1 MILAM
6 CLELSTLQ
14 SRKGGGAEIR
24 ANLRNFIL
32 LMPIFALKIRNQFFE
47 FCNLNLFQFRG
58 KQLEK
63 EKLVLAQEEKRLNR
77 IKTAA
82 GFDVKLL
89 LYLMES

>member
-1 MILAM
+1 MLGIINVTKPEM
-6 CLELSTLQ
+6 
-14 SRKGGGAEIR
+14 GGGAEIR

-63 EKLVLAQEEKRLNR
+63 EKLVLAQEEK
-77 IKTAA
+77 KA
-82 GFDVKLL
+82 
-89 LYLMES
+89 

>member
-14 SRKGGGAEIR
+14 SWKGGGAEIR
-24 ANLRNFIL
+24 AILRNFIL
-32 LMPIFALKIRNQFFE
+32 LMPIFALKIRNHFFE

-63 EKLVLAQEEKRLNR
+63 EKLVLAQEEK
-77 IKTAA
+77 KA
-82 GFDVKLL
+82 
-89 LYLMES
+89 